1 MKLAIPVLK
10 VEGLKSLISEHFG
23 QANFFLIIEVP
34 SDTSYQAEFTREDID
49 TLDSKI
55 SVIRNLVENSCKAIV
70 ELLLQ
75 QQIDALIVMIIGPPP
90 FQLLKQQG
98 IRIYHSSSQKVIGDL
113 IQDYLNNKL
122 EELPNAYCPGLE

>member
-10 VEGLKSLISEHFG
+10 IEGLKSIISEHFG

-34 SDTSYQAEFTREDID
+34 SDTSHQAEFTREDID

-55 SVIRNLVENSCKAIV
+55 SVIRNLVENRCKGIV

-98 IRIYHSSSQKVIGDL
+98 IQIYHSSSQKVIGDL
-113 IQDYLNNKL
+113 LQDYLNNKL
-122 EELPNAYCPGLE
+122 EELSNAYCPGLE